1 MEYQDQTTSA
11 FRPRG
16 TTKYVRMIIIA
27 CCVGFVLQLFA
38 DQLLTNVFAL
48 SLTGM
53 SKLYIWQPL
62 TYIFLHG
69 GPWHLLVNMLIFY
82 FVGGEVEYVL
92 GSRRFIKLFLASGII
107 AGIGWLTI
115 SFFTKTYGPCIGAS
129 GAVYGILCCFAG
141 MFPDKTISL
150 LIFFILP
157 ITMRART
164 MALGIIAVSALMMTS
179 NAGGVA
185 HSAHLFGAVT
195 GYLYGLR
202 IHKNPGLLDSHLYSQ
217 PSSNPVISW
226 FSNIRAKIRRSQF
239 KVVPH
244 DEPPPT
250 QQEIDRVLDK
260 INAQG
265 MKSLTIR
272 ERQILR
278 RASDKQ

>member
-1 MEYQDQTTSA
+1 MEYQDQTSSA
-11 FRPRG
+11 FKPRG

-27 CCVGFVLQLFA
+27 CCVGFVLQLLA

-48 SLTGM
+48 SLAGI

-69 GPWHLLVNMLIFY
+69 GAWHLLINMLIFY

-92 GSRRFIKLFLASGII
+92 GPKRFIKLFLASGII

-115 SFFTKTYGPCIGAS
+115 SFFTKTYGPCVGAS
-129 GAVYGILCCFAG
+129 GAVAGILCCFAG
-141 MFPDKTISL
+141 MFPDKTITL
-150 LIFFILP
+150 LLFFILP
-157 ITMRART
+157 VTMKART
-164 MALGIIAVSALMMTS
+164 MALGIIAFSALMMAS
-179 NAGGVA
+179 NAGNVA
-185 HSAHLFGAVT
+185 HSAHLFGALA

-202 IHKNPGLLDSHLYSQ
+202 IYKNPGLLDSHLYSQ
-217 PSSNPVISW
+217 PNSNPITSF
-226 FSNIRAKIRRSQF
+226 FSNIRAKIKRSQF

-244 DEPPPT
+244 EEEPPT
-250 QQEIDRVLDK
+250 QQEINRILDK

-272 ERQILR
+272 ERQALR
-278 RASDKQ
+278 RASDKE